1 MIYMMTESQTKIH
14 DLLQRKWE
22 IESLLRPTQQST
34 VNTYETRIMMLKKEL
49 EEINKQ
55 LPEHVR

>member
-1 MIYMMTESQTKIH
+1 MKESQTKIH